1 MQTIKFKS
9 AIVKQY
15 INFPHMKMLILM
27 AVICAKYKYVILSLD
42 DNWIP
47 PYKELKYLYFC

>member
-27 AVICAKYKYVILSLD
+27 AVICAKYKYVILSFD
-42 DNWIP
+42 DN
-47 PYKELKYLYFC
+47 